1 MAFDL
6 QYGMIK
12 LKSRSIENSRVNGDE
27 MIFISYVIEYLIMI
41 FAIALLLA
49 YVVPK
54 ILKNHADDR
63 KTAASDETAAFLFT
77 DLCKCELVCN
87 AEGFTDE
94 VVELNGEISCM
105 CRHGMYIHVERFCDE
120 LCPAQVIFA

>member
-12 LKSRSIENSRVNGDE
+12 SKSRSIENSRFNGDE
-27 MIFISYVIEYLIMI
+27 MKFISYVIEYLIMI

-54 ILKNHADDR
+54 IL
-63 KTAASDETAAFLFT
+63 
-77 DLCKCELVCN
+77 
-87 AEGFTDE
+87 
-94 VVELNGEISCM
+94 
-105 CRHGMYIHVERFCDE
+105 
-120 LCPAQVIFA
+120 

>member
-6 QYGMIK
+6 QYGMIE

-27 MIFISYVIEYLIMI
+27 MKFISYVIECLIMI

-54 ILKNHADDR
+54 IL
-63 KTAASDETAAFLFT
+63 
-77 DLCKCELVCN
+77 
-87 AEGFTDE
+87 
-94 VVELNGEISCM
+94 
-105 CRHGMYIHVERFCDE
+105 
-120 LCPAQVIFA
+120 

>member
-6 QYGMIK
+6 QYGIIK

-27 MIFISYVIEYLIMI
+27 MKFISYVIEYLIMI

-54 ILKNHADDR
+54 IL
-63 KTAASDETAAFLFT
+63 
-77 DLCKCELVCN
+77 
-87 AEGFTDE
+87 
-94 VVELNGEISCM
+94 
-105 CRHGMYIHVERFCDE
+105 
-120 LCPAQVIFA
+120 